1 MQCKWSQT
9 LSIEKSVSTC
19 AWCLL
24 PHPNATSSLCEQL
37 LTLEEGQLWQVL
49 RQLYELL
56 QET

>member
-1 MQCKWSQT
+1 MKGKLTSAT
-9 LSIEKSVSTC
+9 HIY
-19 AWCLL
+19 L

-37 LTLEEGQLWQVL
+37 LTLVEGQFWQEL

>member
-1 MQCKWSQT
+1 MPAT
-9 LSIEKSVSTC
+9 HIY
-19 AWCLL
+19 L

-37 LTLEEGQLWQVL
+37 LTLVEGQFWQVL